1 MKMRLIVLL
10 AATFGY
16 LGVWCQTGGRATQGP
31 KNIPDKNWASP
42 AAAIVLPLADDADF
56 ADLLLLATDRSSV
69 SKLWNSSQ
77 QPQKTS
83 SNPALY
89 QTCPDG
95 RPSCGAANVCCSGS
109 DKCCWNGNT
118 GRYECMSVTACPNR
132 HQLILS
138 RLADQNARLLSH
150 QKITSRLSMIQE
162 SSSSDPSGRKGRAL
176 KKVVAQASLRGT

>member
-1 MKMRLIVLL
+1 MRASGHSIPPSGRARPTQTIQRLNPRRPYET
-10 AATFGY
+10 AANYASCATFGC
-16 LGVWCQTGGRATQGP
+16 LGLWCQAGGSAAQGP
-31 KNIPDKNWASP
+31 KSIPNNNSASP
-42 AAAIVLPLADDADF
+42 ATVMVLLLAGDTGF

-95 RPSCGAANVCCSGS
+95 RPSCGGANVCCSGF
-109 DKCCWNGNT
+109 DKCCWNGNN

-132 HQLILS
+132 QSI
-138 RLADQNARLLSH
+138 
-150 QKITSRLSMIQE
+150 
-162 SSSSDPSGRKGRAL
+162 
-176 KKVVAQASLRGT
+176 